1 MRPYLLEIVEHR
13 DDGATVVMP
22 AAHNLEEVARGARV
36 NGGKRL
42 VQHDHPCILQQ
53 EPGKEHALKLTGR
66 ERANGPSFEPLQPD
80 RRQRLA
86 AFSARLGVAPPKPP
100 ISRHAPSMTVSATLS
115 GKRRSM
121 SAAWGR

>member
-86 AFSARLGVAPPKPP
+86 GLLGQARRGAAKAARSL
-100 ISRHAPSMTVSATLS
+100 AT
-115 GKRRSM
+115 RP
-121 SAAWGR
+121 A